1 MQVILQSAL
10 RIGFPEQSVL
20 WISQCYNRSKE
31 AVVQV
36 LGAIYSRT
44 KEVIRRKI
52 SGNHID
58 LIQQG
63 NCLTQ
68 SLVLQPTLAITR
80 FDIRRNRSTEI
91 FRLKS
96 NLFRDRQILCFYQS
110 KKIFRIENSLI
121 LSYSLSLTLG
131 FSGRQIVHR
140 QVMTTSRLH
149 FALDKIALTC
159 CIHSLKDIHTLQSD
173 IIRSSCTQSLGMD
186 FSLTT
191 PREAFAHSA
200 RRVHTRTVKRMRARA
215 RRAGYVVN
223 IQGGNM
229 IINYMSIRNRIPSNQ
244 FETTP
249 KWVFNLCN
257 TSLAT
262 YLVIRSA
269 EFRIPSIIEIRSKSI
284 GARFCIYRN
293 LSSTF
298 FVFSFQ
304 YRNGLPLTCRQLNQ
318 CG

>member
-1 MQVILQSAL
+1 M
-10 RIGFPEQSVL
+10 
-20 WISQCYNRSKE
+20 
-31 AVVQV
+31 
-36 LGAIYSRT
+36 
-44 KEVIRRKI
+44 
-52 SGNHID
+52 HI
-58 LIQQG
+58 
-63 NCLTQ
+63 
-68 SLVLQPTLAITR
+68 
-80 FDIRRNRSTEI
+80 
-91 FRLKS
+91 
-96 NLFRDRQILCFYQS
+96 
-110 KKIFRIENSLI
+110 
-121 LSYSLSLTLG
+121 
-131 FSGRQIVHR
+131 

-149 FALDKIALTC
+149 FTLDKIALTC

-186 FSLTT
+186 FSPTT

-215 RRAGYVVN
+215 RKAGYVVN

-262 YLVIRSA
+262 YLIIRSKG
-269 EFRIPSIIEIRSKSI
+269 FRVPSIFVIRSKSI
-284 GARFCIYRN
+284 CARFCIYRN

-298 FVFSFQ
+298 FIFSFQ